1 LFGWRRQLRQVA
13 EVAEQ
18 HAPQF
23 GPAVIETSAPE
34 RLQKHE

>member
-1 LFGWRRQLRQVA
+1 MA